1 MGINMKKKW
10 VLALILGSALIV
22 GGCSEKKTMPQD
34 NSQVQ
39 EVNKEEPEIVTD
51 NDTETVAKVEEKDSE
66 NQTNEK
72 EIEEIINLSIPDSLE
87 GFHEQPAGIFT
98 SDIPFEEETK
108 QMWGDFGLGDYEE
121 ELTNKLAAFTSE
133 TKDTAEIFKAL
144 HYYIGSNA
152 FNRSISEIKDFGVT
166 WYEPYLPEPEE
177 MQNGVEEKALAPSE
191 VYILLDASG
200 SMYGKVQGMPKMT
213 IAKKAASRFASTVGN
228 EKDISL
234 VVYGHAGSNKEK
246 DKQLSCSKIED
257 VYPLQKFNPKA
268 FSEAV
273 NTVHASGWTPLA
285 GAIDFVHKKTENSS
299 NNVTLYII
307 SDGIET
313 CEGDPVAT
321 AKAFANQHSN
331 GAVNI
336 IGFDVDAESENQL
349 KAVANAGNGEYI
361 SANTIEELDNSI
373 TKKWV
378 PSFQEIMSKS
388 NSLLKH
394 WGQMNDAMRDRE
406 KFASNF
412 YYAATNERSRFIT
425 AIQIM
430 RSEKMI
436 TQENYDA
443 LLEAVDAKWKLSAD
457 LKNELST
464 ENREKAEAERQQII
478 QKINDWTER
487 MNELRISQIG

>member
-1 MGINMKKKW
+1 MKKRW
-10 VLALILGSALIV
+10 LLALISASILIF
-22 GGCSEKKTMPQD
+22 GGCSAEKEKQPVEESKEQK
-34 NSQVQ
+34 
-39 EVNKEEPEIVTD
+39 VNKMENETAP
-51 NDTETVAKVEEKDSE
+51 NKSTETSAQLEEMDSKSLNIE
-66 NQTNEK
+66 MDIK
-72 EIEEIINLSIPDSLE
+72 EIENILIPDTLE
-87 GFHEQPAGIFT
+87 GFQEQPPGMFT

-108 QMWGDFGLGDYEE
+108 QVWGNFGLGNYEE
-121 ELTNKLAAFTSE
+121 ELTNKLAAFTSKS
-133 TKDTAEIFKAL
+133 KDPTDIFKAL
-144 HYYIGSNA
+144 HYYLGSNA
-152 FNRSISEIKDFGVT
+152 FNRSISEIKDYGVT

-177 MQNGVEEKALAPSE
+177 MQGESKATDSVPSE

-200 SMYGKVQGMPKMT
+200 SMYGKVEGVQKMS
-213 IAKKAASRFASTVGN
+213 IAKKAASRFAATVGH

-257 VYPLQKFNPKA
+257 VYPLNTFNPEA
-268 FSEAV
+268 FSKAV
-273 NTVHASGWTPLA
+273 NAVQARGWTPLA
-285 GAIDFVHKKTENSS
+285 SAIDFVHKKTENSA

-336 IGFDVDAESENQL
+336 IGFDVDAEGENQL
-349 KAVANAGNGEYI
+349 KAVASAGNGEYI
-361 SANTIEELDNSI
+361 SANTIEELDQSI

-394 WGQMNDAMRDRE
+394 WGQMNEAMRDRE
-406 KFASNF
+406 KLASNF
-412 YYAATNERSRFIT
+412 YYAATNERSRFIS
-425 AIQIM
+425 AMQIM
-430 RSEKMI
+430 LSENMI
-436 TQENYDA
+436 SQDTYDT
-443 LLEAVDAKWKLSAD
+443 LMKAVDTKWNLSAE

-464 ENREKAEAERQQII
+464 ENREQAEAERQQII
-478 QKINDWTER
+478 EKVNSWTQR
-487 MNELRISQIG
+487 MNELRNSQ

>member
-1 MGINMKKKW
+1 MNKKW
-10 VLALILGSALIV
+10 ILLAITASFLII
-22 GGCSEKKTMPQD
+22 GGCSEKEMKPQD
-34 NSQVQ
+34 SSQEQ
-39 EVNKEEPEIVTD
+39 EIHKNDSETVTD
-51 NDTETVAKVEEKDSE
+51 KDTETIAQVEVKDSE
-66 NQTNEK
+66 NRIDEK
-72 EIEEIINLSIPDSLE
+72 EIEEIRRISIPDSIE
-87 GFHEQPAGIFT
+87 GFQSQQAGIFT
-98 SDIPFEEETK
+98 TDILFEEETK
-108 QMWGDFGLGDYEE
+108 QIWGDFGLGNYEE
-121 ELTNKLAAFTSE
+121 DLTNKLAAFTSE
-133 TKDTAEIFKAL
+133 TNDPTEILKAL
-144 HYYIGSNA
+144 HYYLGSNA
-152 FNRSISEIKDFGVT
+152 FNRSISEVKDFGIT

-177 MQNGVEEKALAPSE
+177 MQSGLEKKTQAPSE

-200 SMYGKVQGMPKMT
+200 SMYGKVQGMQKMT
-213 IAKKAASRFASTVGN
+213 IAKRAASRFASTIGN

-234 VVYGHAGSNKEK
+234 VVYGHAGSNQEK

-257 VYPLQKFNPKA
+257 VYPLQKFNPET

-273 NTVHASGWTPLA
+273 NTVQARGWTPLA

-313 CEGDPVAT
+313 CDGDPVAA
-321 AKAFANQHSN
+321 AKAFADQQANQS
-331 GAVNI
+331 VNI

-349 KAVANAGNGEYI
+349 KEVASAGNGEYI

-406 KFASNF
+406 KLASNF
-412 YYAATNERSRFIT
+412 YYAATNERSRFIS
-425 AIQIM
+425 AMHIM

-436 TQENYDA
+436 TPEIYDE
-443 LLEAVDAKWKLSAD
+443 LIKAVDAKWNLSGK

-464 ENREKAEAERQQII
+464 ENSEKAEAERQEII
-478 QKINDWTER
+478 QKVSDWTSR
-487 MNELRISQIG
+487 MNELRKSQ